1 MSGEQFQNQPSKNGI
16 TGVTASHGSRA
27 RRRDTPSRYLE
38 LSRTVLRSENASVP
52 HSHTGRATAVEPSQ
66 QPWRTEKVPSLS
78 PTASFSLSLLHTCMF
93 CLEVA
98 TVYEYQNQ
106 KYAKSTEDA
115 VADVLR
121 AGVLFA
127 IFISSR

>member
-1 MSGEQFQNQPSKNGI
+1 MPQCLTLTRVEQPPSSHRSSRGELK
-16 TGVTASHGSRA
+16 RC
-27 RRRDTPSRYLE
+27 
-38 LSRTVLRSENASVP
+38 LRCLPPP
-52 HSHTGRATAVEPSQ
+52 HSH
-66 QPWRTEKVPSLS
+66 SLCCILACS
-78 PTASFSLSLLHTCMF
+78 ALK
-93 CLEVA
+93 
-98 TVYEYQNQ
+98 NQ

>member
-66 QPWRTEKVPSLS
+66 QPWRTEK
-78 PTASFSLSLLHTCMF
+78 
-93 CLEVA
+93 
-98 TVYEYQNQ
+98 NQ